1 MKKILLLTLSMFV
14 AMLVISNP
22 VTMDKA
28 KQVAQNYYLN
38 YVPSAKGDCTLKN
51 SFATEYNG
59 MVTYYTF
66 NFAKGGYV
74 IVTADDA
81 TSPVLGYN
89 SRGEMP
95 AQIENQAL
103 KSWMEGYNEEIFG
116 IVTSKFDNRETMK
129 EWDAILEG
137 IFPKLDGDVAPL
149 VTTMWDQDN
158 NTNIYCPTNTYSG
171 CVAIAMSQIM
181 RYHQF
186 PEHGNGSHSYTHPTY
201 GVLSADFAAATYNYS
216 MMPNT
221 FGGASNLEKQEVSE
235 LVYHCGVAV
244 EMNYGTDGSGAV
256 SADVPLAMVQFF
268 SYSPTMQ
275 MIEKATYSSNVSIYK
290 QFIKDD
296 LYAGR
301 PVYYSGRDA
310 SAGGHAYVCDGYQ
323 ASTDKFHINWGWG
336 GMSNGYFLIGV
347 LNTMNGSFNLDNAVI
362 VGIQPGVAGQA
373 LPWEEKAS
381 GFAAA
386 SRGISN
392 IFAHNQDVAW
402 AAAYDGTAPENYI
415 PDFTKTSD
423 GGQTWQ
429 AGAISGIAG
438 YGVSMVY
445 GIDANTAWAAVFQ
458 TTNGGGKILKTT
470 DGGAN
475 WTPQTTAPF
484 TAPNGFPN
492 VVHFWDANTGWCM
505 GDPNGGY
512 FEMYTTTDGGTNW
525 ARVPQANVPAN
536 VSGEYGTVGYYDVI
550 GDTVWFGTNKGKV
563 FKSTNRGLNWTSV
576 VAWNGKTL
584 KPTFANGQLGV
595 VINLAN
601 PDNDPTAGQ
610 IKRTTDG
617 GATWVSATTPPYTSD
632 ISFIPGTQILICAS
646 SKTGASGIGF
656 SLDAGNTWHPFT
668 LYNGIQFLAL
678 DMVDLHHGFAGA
690 FNASATD
697 GGMWLF
703 HGIPTVVDFA
713 SDVNEVATNSPV
725 VFTNT
730 SLSAEITDFSWN
742 FGAGA
747 DPASAEGIGPHT
759 VVYTTGGFKDVTL
772 TIVSDGNEYTLTKSA
787 MINVIQSV
795 LVESITVTADTNA
808 IDTLHGVLHLTA
820 TVLPEEA
827 TNKAYTWSIDP
838 ETLASIDS
846 YGNVTAIDNGT
857 VTATATALD
866 GSGVTGTFQIT
877 ITGQVGI
884 NPVANSK
891 VSVYPNPSSGMVYI
905 SNVAKGTASLYNN
918 AGQLVKTVEISN
930 QTINLSNLN
939 NGIYL
944 MRIVGGNQVI
954 SKTITIQ
961 K

>member
-1 MKKILLLTLSMFV
+1 MKKILLLTLSLFV
-14 AMLVISNP
+14 ALLVVSNP
-22 VTMDKA
+22 VSMDKA

-38 YVPSAKGDCTLKN
+38 YVPSAKGDCTLKS

-89 SRGEMP
+89 TKGEMP
-95 AQIENQAL
+95 AVIENPAL

-116 IVTSKFDNRETMK
+116 IVSSKFDNRETSK
-129 EWDAILEG
+129 EWEAILG
-137 IFPKLDGDVAPL
+137 GNFPKLDGDVAPL

-171 CVAIAMSQIM
+171 CVAIAMSQII

-221 FGGASNLEKQEVSE
+221 FSGASNLEKQEVSE

-256 SADVPLAMVQFF
+256 SADVPLAMVQYF

-275 MIEKATYSSNVSIYK
+275 MIEKATYSTNVSIYK
-290 QFIKDD
+290 QFIKND

-323 ASTDKFHINWGWG
+323 AATDKFHINWGWG

-347 LNTMNGSFNLDNAVI
+347 LNTMNGSFNLDNAII
-362 VGIQPGVAGQA
+362 VGIQPGIPGQA

-386 SRGISN
+386 SRGIHN
-392 IFAHNQDVAW
+392 IFAYNQDVAW
-402 AAAYDGTAPENYI
+402 AAAYDGSGTAATIQE
-415 PDFTKTSD
+415 FTKTSD
-423 GGQTWQ
+423 GGQTWT
-429 AGAISGIAG
+429 AGTISGYTG

-445 GIDANTAWAAVFQ
+445 GIDANTAWAAVYHA
-458 TTNGGGKILKTT
+458 TNGGGKILKTT

-536 VSGEYGTVGYYDVI
+536 VSGEYGTVGYYDVV

-563 FKSTNRGLNWTSV
+563 FKSIDKGLNWTAV
-576 VAWNGKTL
+576 LAWSSKTL
-584 KPTFANGQLGV
+584 KPTFANGQLGLV
-595 VINLAN
+595 QDKGENN
-601 PDNDPTAGQ
+601 TGQ

-617 GATWVSATTPPYTSD
+617 GATWTAVTTVGPIYNND
-632 ISFIPGTQILICAS
+632 LSFIPGTQIAISTGAS
-646 SKTGASGIGF
+646 DGASGISF
-656 SLDAGNTWHPFT
+656 SLDAGTTWHPFT
-668 LYNGIQFLAL
+668 LYSGMQFLAC

-690 FNASATD
+690 FNQSATN

-713 SDVNEVATNSPV
+713 ADVNEVATNSPV

-730 SLSAEITDFSWN
+730 SLSPEITDFSWD

-747 DPASAEGIGPHT
+747 NPATADGAGPYT
-759 VVYTTGGFKDVTL
+759 VVYTSGGLKDVTL
-772 TIVSDGNEYTLTKSA
+772 TIVSDGNEYTLTKSG
-787 MINVIQSV
+787 MINVIEAIA
-795 LVESITVTADTNA
+795 VESITVTADTNA
-808 IDTLHGVLHLTA
+808 IDTLHGQLQLTA
-820 TVLPEEA
+820 TVLPANA
-827 TNKAYTWSIDP
+827 TNKAYSWSISP
-838 ETLASIDS
+838 ETLASIDA
-846 YGNVTAIDNGT
+846 YGKVTAIDNGT

-866 GSGVTGTFQIT
+866 GSGVTGTFAIT

-884 NPVANSK
+884 SPVVSSK
-891 VSVYPNPSSGMVYI
+891 VNVYPNPSSGMVYVT
-905 SNVAKGTASLYNN
+905 NVAKGSANLYNN

-930 QTINLSNLN
+930 QSINLSELN
-939 NGIYL
+939 NGLYL
-944 MRIVGGNQVI
+944 MRIVSGSEVI